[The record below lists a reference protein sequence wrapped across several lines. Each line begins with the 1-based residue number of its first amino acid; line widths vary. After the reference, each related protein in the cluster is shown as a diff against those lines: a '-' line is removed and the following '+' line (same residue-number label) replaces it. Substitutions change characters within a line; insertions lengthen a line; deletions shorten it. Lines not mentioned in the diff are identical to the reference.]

1 MKYPVPFGSSS
12 TAALALKQREFEV
25 GSLLGINIPD
35 YLWKENSMFNISR
48 STHSKDPFFGIH
60 MDIITNFR
68 LSGKKSSVGASGK
81 EIFQFIWRIGR
92 KSNGLQLNKA

>member
-1 MKYPVPFGSSS
+1 
-12 TAALALKQREFEV
+12 
-25 GSLLGINIPD
+25 
-35 YLWKENSMFNISR
+35 MFNISR

-81 EIFQFIWRIGR
+81 EIFQFI
-92 KSNGLQLNKA
+92 